1 MFFVS
6 YLVFRCLYL
15 AHWPP
20 NQVPE
25 TKGVTL
31 EEMEEVFGGTGHNL
45 AVEDQQR
52 LDAIHRKI
60 GLITDDNKSDS
71 QDEHRAS
78 DEKA

>member
-1 MFFVS
+1 MATFK
-6 YLVFRCLYL
+6 
-15 AHWPP
+15 
-20 NQVPE
+20 VPE

-31 EEMEEVFGGTGHNL
+31 EEMEEVFGVTGHNL

-60 GLITDDNKSDS
+60 GLITDDLKA
-71 QDEHRAS
+71 DERTS

>member
-1 MFFVS
+1 MYFVRYVLFS
-6 YLVFRCLYL
+6 LWVILKAQYG
-15 AHWPP
+15 P
-20 NQVPE
+20 NKVPE

-31 EEMEEVFGGTGHNL
+31 EEMEEVFGVTGQNL

-60 GLITDDNKSDS
+60 GLITDDPKG
-71 QDEHRAS
+71 DERVS